1 MAALQA
7 AVATAWAQVK
17 PASNTAVNALQGAI
31 DTALAGSSAVVTA
44 WMDAWYEQQY
54 WAAVETNLAAGAA
67 GGDKAWNDRYVELS
81 KTSPA
86 QATTNPVTMGVISN
100 SSASSLTQAQTN
112 LTTLTATK
120 TTADALVASLKKRIE
135 DSTKEIK
142 ALLALSDGKSTASAA
157 STGAGAGVLD
167 ARYATARAAWS
178 TWVQT
183 APTKGGE
190 QLAKDA
196 AAAAAA
202 LVKASTKPPAGTAG
216 YVAGGKTAVAKEEA
230 ESAWTKSQTTA
241 KNAKDALTKVLTDA
255 ALKALRDDVTKQQGL
270 W

>member
-7 AVATAWAQVK
+7 AVATAWADVK
-17 PASNTAVNALQGAI
+17 PASDTAVNALQGAI

-54 WAAVETNLAAGAA
+54 WAAVETNLAAGQS
-67 GGDKAWNDRYVELS
+67 DKAWNDRYVELS

-190 QLAKDA
+190 QLAKDDA
-196 AAAAAA
+196 AAALA

-230 ESAWTKSQTTA
+230 ESAWTKSQTAA

>member
-86 QATTNPVTMGVISN
+86 QATTNPVTMLVISN
-100 SSASSLTQAQTN
+100 SSASSLTQAQTT

-120 TTADALVASLKKRIE
+120 TTADALVASLK
-135 DSTKEIK
+135 
-142 ALLALSDGKSTASAA
+142 
-157 STGAGAGVLD
+157 
-167 ARYATARAAWS
+167 
-178 TWVQT
+178 
-183 APTKGGE
+183 
-190 QLAKDA
+190 
-196 AAAAAA
+196 
-202 LVKASTKPPAGTAG
+202 
-216 YVAGGKTAVAKEEA
+216 
-230 ESAWTKSQTTA
+230 
-241 KNAKDALTKVLTDA
+241 
-255 ALKALRDDVTKQQGL
+255 
-270 W
+270 